1 MLLAGHAASSN
12 DESSVTVLSEEKNIS
27 FPYKFNW
34 ISTSR
39 NDGLNDRQ
47 TDRQKTD
54 MIYSRVAFETENL

>member
-54 MIYSRVAFETENL
+54 MIYSIVAFETENL